1 MEGARGVVADKQR
14 RSGNYK
20 PSIWKYDLL
29 QSLASDYTTEEYKKC
44 IEKLQREVL
53 CMFAEADD
61 MNLITK
67 LEMIDC
73 IEKLGLAYHFEEKI
87 KETLDAIASAKS
99 NNPTAEKD
107 LHATAAALYF
117 RLFRQHGYNVHQDIL
132 DGFLGSFND
141 TNIDMKA
148 KLELLEAC
156 HLAHEGENMLD
167 DAKSLSAEILK
178 HIRSGADDKLS
189 EEIAQTLDLPLHWRV
204 RWYDVRRHIHV
215 LGKMEGTQFPIL
227 VKLAKL
233 NFNMVQAAHQEDLKE
248 LSRWWK
254 NLHLIE
260 NLSFSRN
267 RLVESY
273 LWAMGVAF
281 EPQHSSF
288 RKWLTKAIIFVIVI
302 DDLYDIY
309 GSLEELE
316 CFTNAIHRWDI
327 EEIQHLP
334 ECMKICLEVLYKTT
348 NEVASEIQ
356 REKGWNSV
364 LPYLQKA
371 WVDFCKTLLEE
382 AKWYNKGHTPSLQ
395 EYLDNGWISSSGAV
409 LSLHALFSFANEAA
423 EEVTT
428 ILTKSQELVHQT
440 SLIIRLCNDLGTSAA
455 ELERGDAPSS
465 LLCFM
470 REANV
475 SEEAARKH
483 IRSLMMD
490 SWTKLNHECL
500 SQSPSLRSYAVHT
513 TNMARVAHFIYQN
526 GDGFGVPDRETRQQV
541 LSILIDPITL
551 N

>member
-14 RSGNYK
+14 RSANYK
-20 PSIWKYDLL
+20 PNIWKYDLL
-29 QSLASDYTTEEYKKC
+29 QSLASDYAAEEYKRG
-44 IEKLQREVL
+44 IEKLKKEAL
-53 CMFAEADD
+53 YMFAEADD
-61 MNLITK
+61 MNLNTK
-67 LEMIDC
+67 LELIDC
-73 IEKLGLAYHFEEKI
+73 VEKLGLAYHFEVKI
-87 KETLDAIASAKS
+87 KETLDAIASVKC
-99 NNPTAEKD
+99 NNPIAEQD
-107 LHATAAALYF
+107 LHATALDF
-117 RLFRQHGYNVHQDIL
+117 RLFRQHGYNVSQDLL
-132 DGFLGSFND
+132 DGFLGSCNN

-148 KLELLEAC
+148 KVELLEAS
-156 HLAHEGENMLD
+156 HLACEGENILEK
-167 DAKSLSAEILK
+167 AKSLSAEILK
-178 HIRSGADDKLS
+178 HIHSNADDKLS
-189 EEIAQTLDLPLHWRV
+189 KEIAQTLDLPLHWRV
-204 RWYDVRRHIHV
+204 KWYDVRRHIHV
-215 LGKMEGTQFPIL
+215 LGKMEGPHFPIL

-233 NFNMVQAAHQEDLKE
+233 NFNMVQATHQEDLKE

-302 DDLYDIY
+302 DDVYDIY

-316 CFTNAIHRWDI
+316 CFTNAVHRWDAK
-327 EEIQHLP
+327 EIQHLP
-334 ECMKICLEVLYKTT
+334 ECMKICFEALYNTT
-348 NEVASEIQ
+348 NEVACEIQ
-356 REKGWNSV
+356 KEKGWNSV

-371 WVDFCKTLLEE
+371 WADFCKTLLEE
-382 AKWYNKGHTPSLQ
+382 AKWYNRGYTPSLQ

-409 LSLHALFSFANEAA
+409 LSLHALFSFANEAG

-440 SLIIRLCNDLGTSAA
+440 SLIIRLCNDLGTSTA

-483 IRSLMMD
+483 LRVLIMD
-490 SWTKLNHECL
+490 SWTKLNRECL
-500 SQSPSLRSYAVHT
+500 SQSPSLRSYALYT

-526 GDGFGVPDRETRQQV
+526 GDGFGDPDRDTRQQV
-541 LSILIDPITL
+541 LSILIDPL
-551 N
+551 NLN